1 MHQRPVRQKVVHVPS
16 RPPSPH
22 IAAFFLC
29 PPHRRQPALLLLQ
42 RLPLVCLV
50 LLLLLL
56 SSSHAEDA
64 LPPIQHHVYY
74 TGSHVTSIALRTA
87 LGELYATDVV
97 HSRIIYYNSSG
108 AVEAVWSVTET
119 PPYSPTSLAYIMD
132 ADDGDPRLL
141 YVADSTTP
149 QIVKVN
155 PDNGTQDDSFA
166 FILPSDMWEC
176 GVLFADQQAD
186 DVSLFVIDRYR
197 GYVAKL
203 LSDQSLQWLTGA
215 PPAAANGSNVT
226 VSYLPA
232 LTALTGDGYGGT
244 LYVVDAAVN
253 TVMRMDGG
261 TGSYIHSLALPDFVT
276 GIQAVSWTW
285 CTEIGEQYTG
295 CLWVMYQTGVG
306 DATETGVVAVSVLN
320 GTVVHSWT
328 VQAAAGADSVTA
340 AAGESKQWRRQQ
352 ASNKDSS
359 AHILSPAMRAI
370 GQGIDSDPFLVYLAE
385 ADPSGPG
392 HVIVVRDEN
401 GTLVRRYDAIPPQ
414 HDLTGYAMH
423 AFSSVQADSSSCTLW
438 LTDVDNGGLLVRAA
452 ADGTILQ
459 HFRTPALFSAAVMDY
474 SSEPSSPSLVLLS
487 SNATGWQL
495 LRFHPASGVFEQLNT
510 TGVQQQ
516 YGSSVPMR
524 NRDADSYRTSDVLK
538 SVDAVVGGLAIDD
551 NGRLAVSLTI
561 ANALVLLQSDGQI
574 DMAFDT
580 TDRVTHPTA
589 VTFTKSFTVV
599 VIDRSGSLGEWYIK
613 SFDVESSALVAN
625 TTLAPPVSQPLAL
638 MCDAAGRLWMADANG
653 LLFQLDSEE
662 LIIVPGGIYR
672 PMPAAYSMLSVSM
685 DVYGTVFAVDVAT
698 RRLLMLFLDASG
710 RYRPE
715 SKPCKAY
722 PVPPSSS
729 SSSSSSS
736 TIFSLS
742 SSSGSTGPAPG
753 GHGGLLSGIDPLTV
767 AAVYVVVVL
776 MLATLVGRH
785 YWLRRRWSSGRR
797 EASGSDEEVEV
808 GEDEQ
813 AAYEQWVDVD
823 VDEAD
828 TSRSPYHRVTDEVV
842 QPGGGE
848 DASGELEAG
857 TGQHSDSVDSSEYE
871 LPVDP
876 SDSRYDAYVRLY
888 EALNDVK
895 SDERRWNEAT
905 AAARAREESSRPR
918 SRGAS
923 STVSTS
929 GSSRSSSSRSSLS
942 SRPST
947 PAAFQSSGDSSGSGG
962 SGTGSGSGSGSSDT
976 QATSTTS
983 AHSERALPDLS
994 CIARINS
1001 QMSAVPRFID
1011 CVTDLRIL
1019 GEGVSG
1025 RVYRGYYRG
1034 MAVVVKLPKSREMST
1049 AQWREWQAHLR
1060 LPPHPNL
1067 VSFVGSLVMCDTN
1080 YLVLRWVE
1088 QGSLK
1093 SLLSQPSTSSTA
1105 GWYTRPYAI
1114 LRAAVDVAG
1123 ALHHVHRHGLVH
1135 RDVSARNVLVALSG
1149 TFVLADLGLCQE
1161 AAEAAGAAEVA
1172 RPTALASVTRALHTA
1187 TTTVPLRWCSPDVLS
1202 TWRFTS
1208 ASDVWA
1214 LGVTLWE
1221 MASGGRLPYDECVR
1235 QSEMQQLL
1243 TLHRARLSLDKHWA
1257 EHHAHT
1263 DERHITAAV
1272 ERLIDTCM
1280 TVDVERRP
1288 TAEQVRQQ
1296 AESELARWEV
1306 EEPEAAQRVRRQWE
1320 DEHAKAGQAA
1330 AEREREREAEV
1341 AEREVEVA
1349 DSTAESVAATAAEAV
1364 AAREAVA
1371 ATAASSGV
1379 SHAG

>member
-1 MHQRPVRQKVVHVPS
+1 MDTPCGGSGGLCEGSAGREIVQVLPRCLSPS
-16 RPPSPH
+16 IAASLPSPSPRH
-22 IAAFFLC
+22 C
-29 PPHRRQPALLLLQ
+29 HPV
-42 RLPLVCLV
+42 LPSLAV
-50 LLLLLL
+50 LSLFLLLLL
-56 SSSHAEDA
+56 SPLSRADDG
-64 LPPIQHHVYY
+64 LPPVQHHVYY
-74 TGSHVTSIALRTA
+74 TGSHVTSIAFA
-87 LGELYATDVV
+87 NDSGALYATDVV
-97 HSRIIYYNSSG
+97 HSRVIHYNSSG
-108 AVEAVWSVTET
+108 SVVAVWQVTE
-119 PPYSPTSLAYIMD
+119 PQLYSPTSVTYLLNPDD
-132 ADDGDPRLL
+132 ADPRLL

-155 PDNGTQDDSFA
+155 PDNGTQDDSRA
-166 FILPSDMWEC
+166 YSIPSEMWEC
-176 GVLFADQQAD
+176 GVLVAELDSSSVA
-186 DVSLFVIDRYR
+186 VYVIDRYR
-197 GYVAKL
+197 GYSARL
-203 LSDQSLQWLTGA
+203 QPDQPPLWLMGA
-215 PPAAANGSNVT
+215 PPAAPGSNVT
-226 VSYLPA
+226 GMYLPA
-232 LTALTGDGYGGT
+232 LTASTMDTYLFAVYLVDGAADRVVQMDSDTGDY
-244 LYVVDAAVN
+244 LDPLVFP
-253 TVMRMDGG
+253 
-261 TGSYIHSLALPDFVT
+261 LPDYVT

-285 CTEIGEQYTG
+285 CTEIGQQYTG

-328 VQAAAGADSVTA
+328 VQAAGQAAERADSVA
-340 AAGESKQWRRQQ
+340 ATAGESKQWRRQQ

-414 HDLTGYAMH
+414 HDLTGCAMH

-459 HFRTPALFSAAVMDY
+459 HFRTPALFSVAVVDY
-474 SSEPSSPSLVLLS
+474 SSDASSPSLVLLS

-495 LRFHPASGVFEQLNT
+495 WRFHPASGVFVQLNT

-516 YGSSVPMR
+516 HGSSGM
-524 NRDADSYRTSDVLK
+524 
-538 SVDAVVGGLAIDD
+538 VVGGLAVDGAED
-551 NGRLAVSLTI
+551 GYGWLVLSLTS
-561 ANALVLLQSDGQI
+561 ADLLVLLQPDGQI
-574 DMAFDT
+574 DSTFDT
-580 TDRVTHPTA
+580 TGMVVRPA
-589 VTFTKSFTVV
+589 AMTFTTSYSLIVV
-599 VIDRSGSLGEWYIK
+599 DRSGPLGEWYLKAIEVK
-613 SFDVESSALVAN
+613 KGGLLVN
-625 TTLAPPVSQPLAL
+625 TTLAPPMSQPLAL
-638 MCDAAGRLWMADANG
+638 MYDKLTDQTGHVWMADANG
-653 LLFQLDSEE
+653 LLFQLYPMTLE
-662 LIIVPGGIYR
+662 IIPGGIYR
-672 PMPAAYSMLSVSM
+672 PMPAAYSMRSVSM
-685 DVYGTVFAVDVAT
+685 DVYGTLYGVDVAT
-698 RRLLMLFLDASG
+698 RRLLMLFVGATG
-710 RYRPE
+710 RSRPR
-715 SKPCKAY
+715 STPCKAY
-722 PVPPSSS
+722 PIPSSS
-729 SSSSSSS
+729 SSSSSSWSS
-736 TIFSLS
+736 TIFLLS
-742 SSSGSTGPAPG
+742 SSGGSTGSAPG
-753 GHGGLLSGIDPLTV
+753 GSSGLWSGVDPLTV
-767 AAVYVVVVL
+767 AAVSAVVVL
-776 MLATLVGRH
+776 MLAALAARH
-785 YWLRRRWSSGRR
+785 YWLRRRW
-797 EASGSDEEVEV
+797 ASGYRETSGLDEEA

-813 AAYEQWVDVD
+813 AEYEQWADMD
-823 VDEAD
+823 QDERD
-828 TSRSPYHRVTDEVV
+828 MSWSPYHRVSDEVV

-895 SDERRWNEAT
+895 SDERRWNELT
-905 AAARAREESSRPR
+905 AERQCEDSSRPR
-918 SRGAS
+918 SRGR
-923 STVSTS
+923 VSTS
-929 GSSRSSSSRSSLS
+929 RSSHSPSSFWSPSSSRSRSV
-942 SRPST
+942 T
-947 PAAFQSSGDSSGSGG
+947 HQSSGDSSGSG
-962 SGTGSGSGSGSSDT
+962 SGSGGVSGSGGSGDSA
-976 QATSTTS
+976 QHAT
-983 AHSERALPDLS
+983 HSESDLS
-994 CIARINS
+994 HLSSIAQINS

-1330 AEREREREAEV
+1330 AERERERVAEV

-1371 ATAASSGV
+1371 ATAAASGV
-1379 SHAG
+1379 SGAG

>member
-1 MHQRPVRQKVVHVPS
+1 MGSMCVGSAINKLPVRQRIMHA
-16 RPPSPH
+16 PPRSPCPP
-22 IAAFFLC
+22 IAALPLC
-29 PPHRRQPALLLLQ
+29 APHRRCCGLFFPP
-42 RLPLVCLV
+42 RLAV
-50 LLLLLL
+50 LSLFVLLL
-56 SSSHAEDA
+56 SSVSRADDE
-64 LPPIQHHVYY
+64 LPPVQHHVYY
-74 TGSHVTSIALRTA
+74 SGSHITSIALQTA
-87 LGELYATDVV
+87 DGELYATDVV
-97 HSRIIYYNSSG
+97 HSRIMHYNSSG
-108 AVEAVWSVTET
+108 SLLAVWSVTET
-119 PPYSPTSLAYIMD
+119 PLYSPTSVAYVVNSNDYDI
-132 ADDGDPRLL
+132 RLL
-141 YVADSTTP
+141 YVADSTTAA
-149 QIVKVN
+149 IVKVD
-155 PDNGTQDDSFA
+155 PDNGTQVDSRA
-166 FILPSDMWEC
+166 FSIPSEMWEC
-176 GVLFADQQAD
+176 GVLFAEL
-186 DVSLFVIDRYR
+186 DVSYVAVYVIDRYR

-203 LSDQSLQWLTGA
+203 ESDQPPLWVTGA
-215 PPAAANGSNVT
+215 PPAAAKENNVT
-226 VSYLPA
+226 VSYLSA
-232 LTALTGDGYGGT
+232 LTASSTFHLGATVYIVDGAERV
-244 LYVVDAAVN
+244 L
-253 TVMRMDGG
+253 RMDPFN
-261 TGSYIHSLALPDFVT
+261 GSYLDPLVFPLPDFVT

-285 CTEIGEQYTG
+285 CTQIGEQYTG

-306 DATETGVVAVSVLN
+306 DAAETGVVAVSVLN

-328 VQAAAGADSVTA
+328 VQAAGRAAERADSVTA
-340 AAGESKQWRRQQ
+340 AADDTEQRQQ
-352 ASNKDSS
+352 QAGSNS
-359 AHILSPAMRAI
+359 HVLSPAMRAI
-370 GQGIDSDPFLVYLAE
+370 GEGTDSDPFLVYLAE

-401 GTLVRRYDAIPPQ
+401 GTLVRRYDAIPSQ
-414 HDLTGYAMH
+414 YDATNSLTH
-423 AFSSVQADSSSCTLW
+423 IFSSVQAEDVTCTLW

-459 HFRTPALFSAAVMDY
+459 SFSTPALFSAAVVDY
-474 SSEPSSPSLVLLS
+474 SSDASSPSLVLLS

-495 LRFHPASGVFEQLNT
+495 WRFHPASGIFVQLNT
-510 TGVQQQ
+510 TAVHGQYNSSSGVE
-516 YGSSVPMR
+516 
-524 NRDADSYRTSDVLK
+524 
-538 SVDAVVGGLAIDD
+538 VGGLAVDGAAGAS
-551 NGRLAVSLTI
+551 GRVVVSLTS
-561 ANALVLLQSDGQI
+561 ADVLVMMDARGEWNA
-574 DMAFDT
+574 AFNT
-580 TDRVTHPTA
+580 TGKVARPTV
-589 VTFTKSFTVV
+589 VTFTGAFDVV
-599 VIDRSGSLGEWYIK
+599 AIDSSDSRGEWYLK
-613 SFDVESSALVAN
+613 SFDVDSGFLLVNIAL
-625 TTLAPPVSQPLAL
+625 LPPVSQPLAL
-638 MCDAAGRLWMADANG
+638 MHEAGFQQTGFLWMADANG
-653 LLFQLDSEE
+653 LLFQLDLGLFE
-662 LIIVPGGIYR
+662 IVPGGIYR
-672 PMPAAYSMLSVSM
+672 PMPAAYSMLSMSLDLYRTMYV
-685 DVYGTVFAVDVAT
+685 VDVAT
-698 RRLLMLFLDASG
+698 RRLLMLFLDATG
-710 RYRPE
+710 RFRPE
-715 SKPCKAY
+715 SQQCKPY
-722 PVPPSSS
+722 PIPPSSS
-729 SSSSSSS
+729 STS

-742 SSSGSTGPAPG
+742 SSSGSSGPSG
-753 GHGGLLSGIDPLTV
+753 RGGLLSGIDPLTV
-767 AAVYVVVVL
+767 AAVFAVVVL
-776 MLATLVGRH
+776 VVGALAAR
-785 YWLRRRWSSGRR
+785 YCWLRRRWASAQR
-797 EASGSDEEVEV
+797 EDSESDEAEE
-808 GEDEQ
+808 EEQ
-813 AAYEQWVDVD
+813 AAYEQWADA
-823 VDEAD
+823 DEAK
-828 TSRSPYHRVTDEVV
+828 SNQSPYHKVVDEVET
-842 QPGGGE
+842 GSRNHG
-848 DASGELEAG
+848 AG
-857 TGQHSDSVDSSEYE
+857 RSKYA

-876 SDSRYDAYVRLY
+876 SDSRYDVYVRLY
-888 EALNDVK
+888 EALNDAQG
-895 SDERRWNEAT
+895 DERRWYEAASKAGST
-905 AAARAREESSRPR
+905 DDNMPQ
-918 SRGAS
+918 SRGTA
-923 STVSTS
+923 STS
-929 GSSRSSSSRSSLS
+929 RSSHSPSDFSSSSSRSRSV
-942 SRPST
+942 T
-947 PAAFQSSGDSSGSGG
+947 YQSSGDSSGSG
-962 SGTGSGSGSGSSDT
+962 SGDPAHTASHSD
-976 QATSTTS
+976 S
-983 AHSERALPDLS
+983 DLS
-994 CIARINS
+994 HLSSIASISS
-1001 QMSAVPRFID
+1001 QVSAVPRFID

-1320 DEHAKAGQAA
+1320 DEHAKAGRAA
-1330 AEREREREAEV
+1330 AEREREREVEV
-1341 AEREVEVA
+1341 EAAEREVEA
-1349 DSTAESVAATAAEAV
+1349 AESEAATATATG
-1364 AAREAVA
+1364 
-1371 ATAASSGV
+1371 ATATATVGPLD
-1379 SHAG
+1379 G